1 MSIGRHTGLVGAPR
15 VTGPDAMV
23 EAVLETGI
31 VPFFEN
37 SIRGYSIEEMTP
49 PQFWFDGDEL
59 GPWDW
64 KIACV
69 QSGEIAYGKFLWG
82 GKASFATVEFYREL
96 MNYRRSL
103 PKYEPDDSGRRILDY
118 VDANGSITIR
128 EVRGLLGVKKS
139 AADAAVAR
147 LENQTRL
154 VIGDILRVYRGPD
167 LHYNGWQTAS
177 FCRPDGLFGGG
188 GPGGPGGIGSGG
200 PGPIGPDGISPVG
213 PIGPARFRG
222 FPFEDDSDPLET
234 SRTPSESLEYLK
246 AHVRRLFPHAT
257 ERDLAKLFG

>member
-1 MSIGRHTGLVGAPR
+1 MSIDRHAGLVGRPR
-15 VTGPDAMV
+15 VTGPEAMV
-23 EAVLETGI
+23 EAVLELGL

-49 PQFWFDGDEL
+49 PEFWFEGDEL

-82 GKASFATVEFYREL
+82 GKAAFATVEFYREL

-103 PKYEPDDSGRRILDY
+103 PKYQPDEAGSLIM
-118 VDANGSITIR
+118 DAVGENGSITIR

-139 AADAAVAR
+139 AADAAIAR

-154 VIGDILRVYRGPD
+154 VIGDMQRVYRGPD

-177 FCRPDGLFGGG
+177 FCRPDDLFDLD
-188 GPGGPGGIGSGG
+188 SSE
-200 PGPIGPDGISPVG
+200 SPS
-213 PIGPARFRG
+213 
-222 FPFEDDSDPLET
+222 FPFDIPPRAPLGRDD
-234 SRTPSESLEYLK
+234 RTPAESLAFLK
-246 AHVRRLFPHAT
+246 AHVLRLAPHAT
-257 ERDLAKLFG
+257 ERDLAKLLG

>member
-1 MSIGRHTGLVGAPR
+1 MSIDRHAGVVGRPR
-15 VTGPDAMV
+15 VTGPEAMV
-23 EAVLETGI
+23 EAVLELGM

-49 PQFWFDGDEL
+49 PEFWFEGDEL

-82 GKASFATVEFYREL
+82 GKAAFATVEFYREL

-103 PKYEPDDSGRRILDY
+103 PKYQPDEAGRRIMDY
-118 VDANGSITIR
+118 VGENGSITIR

-154 VIGDILRVYRGPD
+154 VIGDMQRVYRGPD

-177 FCRPDGLFGGG
+177 FCRPEDLFDEIPPRAPLGRDDRVGV
-188 GPGGPGGIGSGG
+188 PAPFLV
-200 PGPIGPDGISPVG
+200 ISSEGEAGVEKS
-213 PIGPARFRG
+213 PA
-222 FPFEDDSDPLET
+222 
-234 SRTPSESLEYLK
+234 ESLAFLK
-246 AHVRRLFPHAT
+246 AHVLRLAPHAT
-257 ERDLAKLFG
+257 ERDIAKLLG

>member
-1 MSIGRHTGLVGAPR
+1 
-15 VTGPDAMV
+15 MV
-23 EAVLETGI
+23 ETVLELGI

-37 SIRGYSIEEMTP
+37 PIRGYSIEEMTP
-49 PQFWFDGDEL
+49 PEFWFEGDEL

-82 GKASFATVEFYREL
+82 GKAAFATVECYREL

-103 PKYEPDDSGRRILDY
+103 PKYQPEGPLKQIMDY
-118 VDANGSITIR
+118 VDENGSITIR
-128 EVRGLLGVKKS
+128 EVRALLGVKKS
-139 AADAAVAR
+139 AADAAIAR

-177 FCRPDGLFGGG
+177 FCKPDDLF
-188 GPGGPGGIGSGG
+188 
-200 PGPIGPDGISPVG
+200 DTKA
-213 PIGPARFRG
+213 PAGVFPPG
-222 FPFEDDSDPLET
+222 FPFAPQAPSAIT
-234 SRTPSESLEYLK
+234 RTPQESLQWLRERVLSI
-246 AHVRRLFPHAT
+246 APHASS
-257 ERDLAKLFG
+257 RDLDKLLG

>member
-1 MSIGRHTGLVGAPR
+1 MSIDRHAGTVGRAR

-23 EAVLETGI
+23 EAVLELGI

-37 SIRGYSIEEMTP
+37 PVRGFSIEEMTP
-49 PQFWFDGDEL
+49 PEFWFDGDEL

-82 GKASFATVEFYREL
+82 GKAAFATVECYREL

-103 PKYEPDDSGRRILDY
+103 PKYRPSGQQQKVMDY
-118 VDANGSITIR
+118 VSEHGSIGIK
-128 EVRGLLGVKKS
+128 EVRQLLGVKKS
-139 AADAAVAR
+139 AADSLIAK

-154 VIGDILRVYRGPD
+154 VIGDFQRVYRGPD

-177 FCRPDGLFGGG
+177 FCKPEDLFGA
-188 GPGGPGGIGSGG
+188 PAETSG
-200 PGPIGPDGISPVG
+200 
-213 PIGPARFRG
+213 RWKG
-222 FPFEDDSDPLET
+222 FPFVDDSPATST
-234 SRTPSESLEYLK
+234 SRTPEESLQWL
-246 AHVRRLFPHAT
+246 R
-257 ERDLAKLFG
+257 ERVTAIAPDITPKLLEKLLG